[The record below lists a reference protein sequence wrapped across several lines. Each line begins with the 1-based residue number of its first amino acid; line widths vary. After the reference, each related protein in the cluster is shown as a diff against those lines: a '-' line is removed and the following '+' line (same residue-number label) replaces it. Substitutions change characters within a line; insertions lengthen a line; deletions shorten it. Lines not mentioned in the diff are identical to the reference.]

1 MRKTTFTIIVFM
13 LCIMNAAAQRQVA
26 VLSHGED
33 VKAFYGERAYQQAM
47 AEANHGDVITLS
59 SGIFEAVRID
69 KAVTVRG
76 AGMENDPVTGSGATH
91 VNGDYA
97 VGIDHAERKLVIEG
111 ICFNGSMHVWGDG
124 CLDYVLFNK
133 CKFTRDAFQGA
144 LWTADSVMVKCVL
157 TNCKTYRI
165 TNNQPSLEAYNSYI
179 GQAVQGHFYNCVL
192 GFGGSGHGDDFKN
205 CHVYNSVAL
214 ATGHVYFLEKYNV
227 SFSNSIIAGT
237 YDFDG
242 DGNGV
247 NMAYFHF
254 DCPSNGVKLVEE
266 QHQNMFTISDYDWI
280 YKKRI
285 DFDFLLADKYNN
297 DDIGMYGGVTPYS
310 PILNVPTI
318 TSFKVDR
325 ESDKKG
331 ILGVEVEVS
340 GVK

>member
-1 MRKTTFTIIVFM
+1 M
-13 LCIMNAAAQRQVA
+13 LCMMNAVAQRQVA
-26 VLSHGED
+26 VLSHEGEI
-33 VKAFYGERAYQQAM
+33 KAFYGEKAYQQAM

-59 SGIFEAVRID
+59 SGIFDAVNID
-69 KAVTVRG
+69 KAVTIRG
-76 AGMENDPVTGSGATH
+76 AGMENDPVSGRGATH

-97 VGIDHAERKLVIEG
+97 VGIDYVEKKLIIEG
-111 ICFNGSMHVWGDG
+111 ICFNGSMHVFTDDA
-124 CLDYVLFNK
+124 LDYVLFNK
-133 CKFTRDAFQGA
+133 CKFTRDEWQGA
-144 LWTADSVMVKCVL
+144 LYTADSVTVKCVL

-192 GFGGSGHGDDFKN
+192 GFGGSGNIDFEN

-214 ATGHVYFLEKYNV
+214 VWGHVYFLEKYNV

-242 DGNGV
+242 DGNGY

-254 DCPSNGVKLVEE
+254 NCPSNGVKLVEE
-266 QHQNMFTISDYDWI
+266 QHNNLFNISLDDWNK
-280 YKKRI
+280 KKRI
-285 DFDFLLADKYNN
+285 DFDFVLADKYNN
-297 DDIGMYGGVTPYS
+297 NDIGMYGGVTPYS

-325 ESDKKG
+325 ESDEKG
-331 ILGVEVEVS
+331 MLGVGVEVS